1 MVDIENPSPGRG
13 LTDDDDE
20 GEAGPQVQQLSREMT
35 GWKEICDDLGIPSE
49 TEKYCDYVLVFDEI
63 VEEEMREAKNR
74 TGCCGCCEQSYK
86 ELEECMKVKTTLIT
100 STAVAIVDTVSSNLV
115 VDLSVTSQ
123 NPISQS
129 HQV

>member
-20 GEAGPQVQQLSREMT
+20 GEAEPQVQQLSREMT

-63 VEEEMREAKNR
+63 VEEEMKEAKNR

-100 STAVAIVDTVSSNLV
+100 SAAV
-115 VDLSVTSQ
+115 
-123 NPISQS
+123 
-129 HQV
+129 